1 MLSPSAALDLIKNL
15 NGVLTAVR
23 GGQKATARAEAPALK
38 RTRWGVSPPAVSG
51 RRKQCRGAR
60 SRSATNPRAGWP
72 LPADCDRAGAVESP
86 GRYAWQVSFEHGRL

>member
-51 RRKQCRGAR
+51 RRSNVEAREAGAR
-60 SRSATNPRAGWP
+60 RTREPGG
-72 LPADCDRAGAVESP
+72 LSP
-86 GRYAWQVSFEHGRL
+86 PIVIVLER